1 MTWNVSGATLEGTH
15 TQNQRNLYGGGGQVG
30 PGSTIT
36 VWGTVRNTTKASNAN
51 LTATIGYYLPGR
63 RVLERADDQSRFPPG
78 GSYDYRVSLDIP
90 ADATRVTIRVHCGP
104 VGDPHPVVLS
114 FDLSPPQATKPKPA
128 PEAATPTPDPAAPAP
143 NPKDPAPAAPPSAP
157 KEPAQVDRMT
167 LQAGV
172 RRAQPG
178 ETVTVPVWLIHG
190 QGVASM
196 NVNLRYDPAVAT
208 VAGNIAKG
216 NLLGAALF
224 EANPREPGLI
234 RFGYAQSSD
243 MGGTGTIAQI
253 PFRAAG
259 KPGDRTPLRLEVTT
273 ISSAAGNTPDI
284 ATIDGEI
291 IIVGKDGVIPGD
303 TDGDGQL
310 TARDAMDALKMSV
323 GNLPVNLAA
332 DMDGD
337 GQVTARDATLILQK
351 VVGK

>member
-1 MTWNVSGATLEGTH
+1 
-15 TQNQRNLYGGGGQVG
+15 
-30 PGSTIT
+30 
-36 VWGTVRNTTKASNAN
+36 
-51 LTATIGYYLPGR
+51 
-63 RVLERADDQSRFPPG
+63 
-78 GSYDYRVSLDIP
+78 
-90 ADATRVTIRVHCGP
+90 
-104 VGDPHPVVLS
+104 
-114 FDLSPPQATKPKPA
+114 
-128 PEAATPTPDPAAPAP
+128 
-143 NPKDPAPAAPPSAP
+143 
-157 KEPAQVDRMT
+157 MT

-172 RRAQPG
+172 RKAQPG
-178 ETVTVPVWLIHG
+178 ETVTVPVWLIRG
-190 QGVASM
+190 QNVASM

-208 VAGNIAKG
+208 VAGNITKG

-224 EANPREPGLI
+224 EANPRESGLI
-234 RFGYAQSSD
+234 RFGYAQSRD

-259 KPGDRTPLRLEVTT
+259 KPGDRTPLRLEVTM
-273 ISSAAGNTPDI
+273 ISSAAGATPAI
-284 ATIDGEI
+284 ATIEGEI

-337 GQVTARDATLILQK
+337 GQVTARDATLILQG

>member
-1 MTWNVSGATLEGTH
+1 M
-15 TQNQRNLYGGGGQVG
+15 
-30 PGSTIT
+30 
-36 VWGTVRNTTKASNAN
+36 
-51 LTATIGYYLPGR
+51 
-63 RVLERADDQSRFPPG
+63 
-78 GSYDYRVSLDIP
+78 
-90 ADATRVTIRVHCGP
+90 
-104 VGDPHPVVLS
+104 
-114 FDLSPPQATKPKPA
+114 
-128 PEAATPTPDPAAPAP
+128 
-143 NPKDPAPAAPPSAP
+143 
-157 KEPAQVDRMT
+157 DRMT

-178 ETVTVPVWLIHG
+178 EIVTVPVWLIRG
-190 QGVASM
+190 QGIASR

-208 VAGNIAKG
+208 VAGNITKG

-224 EANPREPGLI
+224 EANPREPGLV
-234 RFGYAQSSD
+234 RFGYAQSRD

-273 ISSAAGNTPDI
+273 ISSAAGSTPAI

-291 IIVGKDGVIPGD
+291 VIVGRDGVIPGD
-303 TDGDGQL
+303 TDGDGQI